1 MMFVTVAVGKNTRS
15 VMDGLAL
22 KPYNCGLLLAF

>member
-15 VMDGLAL
+15 VMVCLAL
-22 KPYNCGLLLAF
+22 KPYNCGLLLVF